1 MNLCSILSEE
11 TMNRREFVV
20 SALAGAAGLAG
31 VSRVAGQAKAI
42 TPDLGAL
49 ADTKSLKLFNRGASR
64 LIDGARDGVRLSE
77 APGEGVAFLPGIE
90 LASGTIELDVRGRDI
105 AQQSFVGVAFYGV
118 DAATYD
124 AIYFRPFN
132 FRATDPVSR
141 SHAVQY
147 HSLPVY
153 SWQKLR
159 TDQPGKYEQAV
170 NPVPDPNA
178 WFRARVLVA
187 NPKVS
192 VFVGGAKDPC
202 LVVNVLNDRKNG
214 LVGLWVGNN
223 SGGDFANLTIIPAA
237 G

>member
-1 MNLCSILSEE
+1 
-11 TMNRREFVV
+11 MNRREFVV
-20 SALAGAAGLAG
+20 STFAG
-31 VSRVAGQAKAI
+31 VVRLSGGSRVPGQAKTM

-49 ADTKSLKLFNRGASR
+49 AEAKSLKLFNRGASS
-64 LIDGARDGVRLSE
+64 LVDGARKGIRLNE

-90 LASGTIELDVRGRDI
+90 FGNGTLEFDVRGRDV
-105 AQQSFVGVAFYGV
+105 AQQSFLGVAFHGV
-118 DAATYD
+118 DAAAYD

-153 SWQKLR
+153 TWQKLR
-159 TDQPGKYEQAV
+159 SDQPGKYEQAV

-178 WFRARVLVA
+178 WFRARIVVA
-187 NPKVS
+187 NPRAS
-192 VFVGGAKDPC
+192 VFVGDAKDPC
-202 LVVNVLNDRKNG
+202 LVVNLLNDQKKG

>member
-1 MNLCSILSEE
+1 
-11 TMNRREFVV
+11 MNRRDFMV
-20 SALAGAAGLAG
+20 ATFAGVASLSEMSRAAG
-31 VSRVAGQAKAI
+31 QPKPI

-49 ADTKSLKLFNRGASR
+49 ADAKSLKLFNRTAGR
-64 LIDGARDGVRLSE
+64 LVDGTKKGVRLSE
-77 APGEGVAFLPGIE
+77 APGEGVAFLSGIE
-90 LASGTIELDVRGRDI
+90 LADGVIEFDVRGKDV
-105 AQQSFVGVAFYGV
+105 AQQSFVGVAFHGIN
-118 DAATYD
+118 AEAYD

-153 SWQKLR
+153 TWQKLR

-178 WFRARVLVA
+178 WFRARVVIA
-187 NPKVS
+187 SPKVS
-192 VFVGGAKDPC
+192 VFVADAKDPC
-202 LVVNVLNDRKNG
+202 LVVNQLSDRKKG

-223 SGGDFANLTIIPAA
+223 SGGAFANLTIIPAA
-237 G
+237 